1 MEADK
6 VLGPAPLRPFYYG
19 LPSKDPPLQ
28 SSKTLQTNSI

>member
-19 LPSKDPPLQ
+19 LPSKKTHLTKLQ
-28 SSKTLQTNSI
+28 NSSN